1 MFTNVLKARDF
12 GAIPNDGK
20 DDTQA
25 IRKMF
30 DAAEQNAK
38 FVFEKGVYD
47 VGMDGKGDYFKLA
60 KKSDILLDGNG
71 AKFRLHRVGRLFGLW
86 EVKNAMLKNFSVETA
101 NLPFTGGEV
110 VAVAGDSLYMKAVA
124 PHKIGSD
131 LAARAVIRYD
141 PKTRGTTPTCSTS
154 ALAKTTPPKKS
165 MKTPCA

>member
-71 AKFRLHRVGRLFGLW
+71 AKFRLHRVGRLFSLW
-86 EVKNAMLKNFSVETA
+86 EVK
-101 NLPFTGGEV
+101 
-110 VAVAGDSLYMKAVA
+110 
-124 PHKIGSD
+124 
-131 LAARAVIRYD
+131 
-141 PKTRGTTPTCSTS
+141 
-154 ALAKTTPPKKS
+154 
-165 MKTPCA
+165 TPCLKIFPWRQQTFRLQAGKLWRSPATLCI